1 MVYTIFYIM
10 GILINIF
17 GFYIQS
23 FASLVVDILKNLEPS
38 LFQNVIL
45 GILAIFIPILVVFL
59 DEKDQDYL
67 QIESIKNELLKVKIV
82 FWLSIITIFIFA
94 IYKHLDL
101 SFRFL
106 SLIIV
111 LILVFFLIKI
121 FFEILRFSR
130 KEIFKYEKNYLKNL
144 DINTAKDDLQ
154 NSCQALWSRS
164 EIFYSNEN
172 EFTDIFIKYID
183 EAIKLKKLDFA
194 VRLAQIYVENIE
206 KRDIFIVGNTILP
219 KILEWDKV
227 FWTEYKIYLEN
238 FDKNTVDIS
247 SYYFWNWHFFGIEF
261 FSKIIIRL
269 LQDNHGNYELFSKL
283 RAHVESI
290 ENQSNKTQYQ
300 KEKQQHDKYIDYIMH
315 TFCSTFF
322 GEIYKTQFSY
332 EIWQYYFPSE
342 WKITYTNKD
351 NKVSRVVLREFHKWA
366 KDKIFQEK
374 KGEYDNQLTQVINGI
389 FPNVEPSL
397 FMSFLRLLYSYG
409 SIQVALEAFVN
420 FSVYGTLTKM
430 VEVWLDD
437 TPQEVDQK
445 NEKVSRLEY
454 TAKKEE
460 TILIIIE
467 YYTWPMYTLYKV
479 DLSEDEN
486 QGWVNFTKEKRQS
499 IIIRIREEKLK
510 NLKKDLESEEIMFF
524 CKDSSEKE
532 DRRQNFLK
540 LIKLLIEEIE
550 KPE

>member
-1 MVYTIFYIM
+1 M
-10 GILINIF
+10 GTLINIF

-23 FASLVVDILKNLEPS
+23 FGSLVVDILKNLEPS

-67 QIESIKNELLKVKIV
+67 QIESIKNELLKVKSV

-94 IYKHLDL
+94 IYKNLDL
-101 SFRFL
+101 NFRFL

-121 FFEILRFSR
+121 FFEILSFSR

-164 EIFYSNEN
+164 ETFYSNEK
-172 EFTDIFIKYID
+172 EFTDIFIKHID

-206 KRDIFIVGNTILP
+206 KRYIFIIGNTILP
-219 KILEWDKV
+219 KILEWDRV
-227 FWTEYKIYLEN
+227 FWTEYQIYLEN
-238 FDKNTVDIS
+238 FDKNTAEIS

-269 LQDNHGNYELFSKL
+269 LQDNHGPYELFSKL
-283 RAHVESI
+283 RVHVESI
-290 ENQSNKTQYQ
+290 EHQSNKTQDQ

-315 TFCSTFF
+315 TFCSTIF
-322 GEIYKTQFSY
+322 GEIDKTQFSY

-342 WKITYTNKD
+342 WKISIINKD
-351 NKVSRVVLREFHKWA
+351 NRISRIILHEFRKWA
-366 KDKIFQEK
+366 EDKIFQGK
-374 KGEYDNQLTQVINGI
+374 KGKYDNQLTQVINGI
-389 FPNVEPSL
+389 FPNIDSSL
-397 FMSFLRLLYSYG
+397 FTSFLMISYSNN
-409 SIQVALEAFVN
+409 SIKYALEKVLN
-420 FSVYGTLTKM
+420 FYILGASAEGTFSNGESKEDIDRIISNKLIQK
-430 VEVWLDD
+430 ES
-437 TPQEVDQK
+437 DQK
-445 NEKVSRLEY
+445 K
-454 TAKKEE
+454 E
-460 TILIIIE
+460 TIQIIIE
-467 YYTWPMYTLYKV
+467 YFHFWSILKYYKN

-540 LIKLLIEEIE
+540 LIKLLIEEI
-550 KPE
+550 KNPG